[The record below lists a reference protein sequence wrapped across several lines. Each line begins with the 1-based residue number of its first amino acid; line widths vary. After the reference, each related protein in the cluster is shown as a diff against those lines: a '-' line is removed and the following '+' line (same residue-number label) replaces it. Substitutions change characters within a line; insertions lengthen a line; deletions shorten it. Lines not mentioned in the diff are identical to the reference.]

1 MFLGEI
7 LMNRVYLLGFVEPVK
22 FIALFLILLASQTYA
37 GTQSVS
43 IDIGEQTIHLPAP
56 EGFYEVNHFSESI
69 RKFTETLTPPE
80 NRLLAVFVS
89 GKAFGQIMKD
99 DSTWIKNNA
108 TLGDRYMMIQV
119 FREDENK
126 IVSSMEYAQF
136 KDSLKQEQLPF
147 EKIKGRVGAIIK
159 KATDE
164 ISKEHDIALDY
175 KYDKPVSLGVF
186 IDKPDVVAF
195 AVLMKTQ
202 RVLNRTSTLSFQI
215 GGTSVLKTKNKILFI
230 YVYSNFDTT
239 EDLAWVQAVSSRWVD
254 QILLANQVTRISQKS
269 SIAQSPNHLL
279 EISGAL
285 TEKNKKKLPDESMT
299 AILTG
304 DKAERFI
311 IFWII
316 LTWGIG
322 LTPPLLIRFLLL
334 RRPMEKKYALG
345 IVGLFWV
352 FNLLI
357 FTALGN
363 KSKTHFG
370 LILVALVSYG
380 ILRKKTIQ
388 TTQS

>member
-1 MFLGEI
+1 MI
-7 LMNRVYLLGFVEPVK
+7 HRVYLLVFVKPAK
-22 FIALFLILLASQTYA
+22 FIALFLILLASQSYA
-37 GTQSVS
+37 GTQRVS

-56 EGFYEVNHFSESI
+56 EGFYEVNHLSESI

-89 GKAFGQIMKD
+89 GEAFGRIMED

-108 TLGDRYMMIQV
+108 TLGDRYMLIQV

-126 IVSSMEYAQF
+126 IVSNMEYAQF
-136 KDSLKQEQLPF
+136 KDSLKEEQLPF

-164 ISKEHDIALDY
+164 ISKEHDIVLGY
-175 KYDKPVSLGVF
+175 KYTKPVPLGMF
-186 IDKPDVVAF
+186 IDNPDVVAF

-202 RVLNRTSTLSFQI
+202 RLLNGTTSLSFQV
-215 GGTSVLKTKNKILFI
+215 GGTSVLKTKEKILFI
-230 YVYSNFDTT
+230 YVYSTFNTG
-239 EDLAWVQAVSSRWVD
+239 EDLDWVQAVSSRWVE
-254 QILLANQVTRISQKS
+254 QILLENKVTRILEKS
-269 SIAQSPNHLL
+269 SIAQSPDHLL

-285 TEKNKKKLPDESMT
+285 PENNKKKLPDDSMT
-299 AILTG
+299 AILTS
-304 DKAERFI
+304 DKGESFI
-311 IFWII
+311 LFWII

-345 IVGLFWV
+345 VVCLFWF
-352 FNLLI
+352 FNLLL
-357 FTALGN
+357 FTALGS
-363 KSKTHFG
+363 KSKTHFA
-370 LILVALVSYG
+370 LILVALVSYA
-380 ILRKKTIQ
+380 ILRKKMNQ